1 MGNLQINHSR
11 ELKNFITLIRAE
23 IIKCVLP
30 DGKKELL
37 SLNDAILHVIL
48 RKVEALG
55 LNEPAVYKLKR
66 TLTVTESESTSE
78 VSLLEQR
85 LIDILVLGENPLLRI
100 NKYGELTEAFLG
112 EGIIL
117 FDLRQIINE
126 TFPGLPINFD
136 ADTLK
141 LVSKAEQK
149 TLELLRNENF
159 HSVKVVKRGGR
170 LDRAESQQ
178 HVNTSKRVI
187 DIMKDAHFQDIEIK
201 QESGKPV
208 HINRV
213 VKTKLH

>member
-1 MGNLQINHSR
+1 MSTMQINHSH
-11 ELKNFITLIRAE
+11 ELNDFLTLIRGTPLD
-23 IIKCVLP
+23 CVLLSN
-30 DGKKELL
+30 GEKEAC
-37 SLNDAILHVIL
+37 SLKDAILHTIL
-48 RKVEALG
+48 YKVEGLG
-55 LNEPAVYKLKR
+55 LNESATYKLKR
-66 TLTVTESESTSE
+66 TLTVTESTSE

-85 LIDILVLGENPLLRI
+85 IIDLLVLNQNPLLRI
-100 NKYGELTEAFLG
+100 NKHGELVESFSG
-112 EGIIL
+112 EGTIL

-141 LVSKAEQK
+141 LVSRAEQK

-159 HSVKVVKRGGR
+159 HSVKVIKRGGK

-187 DIMKDAHFQDIEIK
+187 DIMKDAEFQDIEIK
-201 QESGKPV
+201 QESGKAV

-213 VKTKLH
+213 VKTKLN